1 MNGPL
6 VIKVGGSTLGAA
18 DTTFDDIAELVR
30 RGERLVLVHGGG
42 AEASEW
48 LRRMGVPTRF
58 ERGLRVTD
66 AESLPIVVGAL
77 AGLVNK
83 RIVTELTGRGV
94 RAIGLSGADA
104 RVLQCR
110 IADPSLGYVGEPVRV
125 EAGVLEHLLAGGFV
139 PVLAPIGVSS
149 ESARDVLVN
158 VNADTVAGDVAG
170 ALRAR
175 AVYFLTDVD
184 GVKGEDGQ
192 VLPELT
198 PLECAALIERG
209 VIAGGMIP
217 KVRACLHAVER
228 GVPARILNG
237 AQPRAILEAESRGT
251 RFSRPVR

>member
-1 MNGPL
+1 MSAPL
-6 VIKVGGSTLGAA
+6 VIKVGGSTLGSA

-30 RGERLVLVHGGG
+30 RGDTVVVVHGGG

-48 LRRMGVPTRF
+48 LRRMSIPTRF
-58 ERGLRVTD
+58 QQGLRVTD
-66 AESLPIVVGAL
+66 ADSLPVVVGAL

-83 RIVTELTGRGV
+83 RIVAALTERGV
-94 RAIGLSGADA
+94 AAVGLCGADA
-104 RVLQCR
+104 RIVRCR
-110 IADPSLGYVGEPVRV
+110 IADPSLGYVGEP
-125 EAGVLEHLLAGGFV
+125 EQIDAGLLEHLLAGGFV
-139 PVLAPIGVSS
+139 PVLAPIGVSITPGH
-149 ESARDVLVN
+149 DVLVN

-184 GVKGEDGQ
+184 GVRGEDGQ

-198 PLECAALIERG
+198 PSRCAELIERG
-209 VIAGGMIP
+209 VISGGMIP

-237 AQPRAILEAESRGT
+237 AQPRAILDAEARGT
-251 RFSRPVR
+251 RFPVPVR